1 MSEYQPTVDQEAT
14 NKFGEIFDQL
24 LTENPDVLKTAKGRH
39 ALNVFFTQLLF
50 CFFAE
55 DTGIFTENQF
65 TNAVGSRTTDDGSAI
80 RRLPRRALHRTRHRG
95 PRRESRERV
104 RSIPEQ
110 QPTILGQSSNPPYQR
125 KES

>member
-55 DTGIFTENQF
+55 ELQ
-65 TNAVGSRTTDDGSAI
+65 
-80 RRLPRRALHRTRHRG
+80 
-95 PRRESRERV
+95 ERQGGLFKV
-104 RSIPEQ
+104 LRMGE
-110 QPTILGQSSNPPYQR
+110 GD
-125 KES
+125 

>member
-65 TNAVGSRTTDDGSAI
+65 TNAVGSHTQADGSDVANSTAAA
-80 RRLPRRALHRTRHRG
+80 RMDPGQPLSRLPG
-95 PRRESRERV
+95 
-104 RSIPEQ
+104 
-110 QPTILGQSSNPPYQR
+110 
-125 KES
+125 

>member
-65 TNAVGSRTTDDGSAI
+65 TNAVGSHTQADGSDVADF
-80 RRLPRRALHRTRHRG
+80 LAALFTALDTED
-95 PRRESRERV
+95 PAA
-104 RSIPEQ
+104 
-110 QPTILGQSSNPPYQR
+110 
-125 KES
+125 